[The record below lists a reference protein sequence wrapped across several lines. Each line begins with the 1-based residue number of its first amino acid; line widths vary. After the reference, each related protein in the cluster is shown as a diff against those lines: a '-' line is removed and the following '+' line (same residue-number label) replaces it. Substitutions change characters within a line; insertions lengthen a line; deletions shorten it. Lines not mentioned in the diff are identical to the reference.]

1 MNYDK
6 EIPMTDTEYM
16 KLAIEEAKKAEAEGE
31 IPIGALVVY
40 KDLIIATAHNEKEH
54 TNDPTAHAEITAL
67 RKAARFLGTWRL
79 TGASLYVTIEPCPMC
94 AGALLNARVTRL
106 IYGAPQSAVRSG
118 GLQISPHL
126 FQRPQPHRG
135 SHLRHPGE
143 RMPGTGGYILPQ
155 SALITS

>member
-54 TNDPTAHAEITAL
+54 TNDPTAHAEITVL

-94 AGALLNARVTRL
+94 AGALLNARVSRL
-106 IYGAPQSAVRSG
+106 VYGSPNPQYGAVDSHFHLTSSNALSHTVEVTSGILEKECQALVDTFFRNRRS
-118 GLQISPHL
+118 
-126 FQRPQPHRG
+126 
-135 SHLRHPGE
+135 
-143 RMPGTGGYILPQ
+143 
-155 SALITS
+155 

>member
-67 RKAARFLGTWRL
+67 RKAARADG
-79 TGASLYVTIEPCPMC
+79 
-94 AGALLNARVTRL
+94 
-106 IYGAPQSAVRSG
+106 
-118 GLQISPHL
+118 
-126 FQRPQPHRG
+126 
-135 SHLRHPGE
+135 
-143 RMPGTGGYILPQ
+143 
-155 SALITS
+155 

>member
-79 TGASLYVTIEPCPMC
+79 TGASDVCRRPFECKSVE
-94 AGALLNARVTRL
+94 ARL
-106 IYGAPQSAVRSG
+106 WFPQSAVRSG